1 MRAADRQHRILA
13 LARQEGRVEVTAAA
27 ADFKVAVETIRRDL
41 SDLERRGLIRRTHGG
56 AYPVESTGFETDL
69 AQRVTRHVEAKR
81 RIAAEAVKLV
91 GEAESIFID
100 EGYTPQLLAALLPAD
115 RPLTVVT
122 ASLSTAA
129 AVADSA
135 NMTVLLLGGRVRGR
149 TMATVGSWACAM
161 LSGFVI
167 DLAFLGANGIS
178 RDLGLTT
185 PIPWWP
191 TSRPRPSR
199 CPADGSSWV
208 TTASSEPAASAA
220 SRRSATS
227 RRSSPTPNCPVR
239 KPIATRYLDRTS
251 FGPEAP
257 GPRKNRASWRDRRRL
272 RRTRRPPPRSHV
284 PRTGPTRPGSP
295 RVRKHAS

>member
-1 MRAADRQHRILA
+1 M
-13 LARQEGRVEVTAAA
+13 
-27 ADFKVAVETIRRDL
+27 
-41 SDLERRGLIRRTHGG
+41 
-56 AYPVESTGFETDL
+56 
-69 AQRVTRHVEAKR
+69 EAKR

-91 GEAESIFID
+91 GEAESVFVD
-100 EGYTPQLLAALLPAD
+100 EGYTPQLLAALLPGD

-185 PIPWWP
+185 PDPAVADVKAKALEV
-191 TSRPRPSR
+191 SRRRVFMGHHSKF
-199 CPADGSSWV
+199 G
-208 TTASSEPAASAA
+208 ASSFCRFAEVGDFETIVTDTELSSAEA
-220 SRRSATS
+220 HRYALLG
-227 RRSSPTPNCPVR
+227 PHVVR
-239 KPIATRYLDRTS
+239 A
-251 FGPEAP
+251 
-257 GPRKNRASWRDRRRL
+257 
-272 RRTRRPPPRSHV
+272 
-284 PRTGPTRPGSP
+284 
-295 RVRKHAS
+295 

>member
-1 MRAADRQHRILA
+1 MRATERQHRILV

-27 ADFKVAVETIRRDL
+27 ADFAVAVETIRRDL
-41 SDLERRGLIRRTHGG
+41 SELERRGLVRRTHGG

-91 GEAESIFID
+91 GEAESVFID

-161 LSGFVI
+161 LSGFVM

-185 PIPWWP
+185 PDPAVADVKAKALEV
-191 TSRPRPSR
+191 SRRRVFMGHHSKF
-199 CPADGSSWV
+199 G
-208 TTASSEPAASAA
+208 ASSFCRFAEVGDFETIVTDTELSTAEAH
-220 SRRSATS
+220 
-227 RRSSPTPNCPVR
+227 
-239 KPIATRYLDRTS
+239 RYALL
-251 FGPEAP
+251 GPHVI
-257 GPRKNRASWRDRRRL
+257 RA
-272 RRTRRPPPRSHV
+272 
-284 PRTGPTRPGSP
+284 
-295 RVRKHAS
+295 

>member
-1 MRAADRQHRILA
+1 MRAAERQHRILV
-13 LARQEGRVEVTAAA
+13 LARQEGRVEVTTAA
-27 ADFKVAVETIRRDL
+27 ADFSVAVETIRRDL
-41 SDLERRGLIRRTHGG
+41 SELERRGLIRRTHGG

-91 GEAESIFID
+91 GEAESVFVD
-100 EGYTPQLLAALLPAD
+100 EGYTPQILAALLPAD

-135 NMTVLLLGGRVRGR
+135 NMTVLLLGGRVRAR

-161 LSGFVI
+161 LAGFVI

-185 PIPWWP
+185 PDPVVADVKAKALEV
-191 TSRPRPSR
+191 SRRRVFMGHHSKF
-199 CPADGSSWV
+199 G
-208 TTASSEPAASAA
+208 ASSFCRFAEVGDFETIVTDAELSSAEA
-220 SRRSATS
+220 H
-227 RRSSPTPNCPVR
+227 
-239 KPIATRYLDRTS
+239 RYALL
-251 FGPEAP
+251 GPHVI
-257 GPRKNRASWRDRRRL
+257 RA
-272 RRTRRPPPRSHV
+272 
-284 PRTGPTRPGSP
+284 
-295 RVRKHAS
+295 

>member
-1 MRAADRQHRILA
+1 MRAAERQHRILV
-13 LARQEGRVEVTAAA
+13 LARQEGRVEVTTAAV
-27 ADFKVAVETIRRDL
+27 DFGVAVETIRRDL
-41 SDLERRGLIRRTHGG
+41 SELESRGLVRRTHGG

-81 RIAAEAVKLV
+81 RIAAQAVKLV
-91 GEAESIFID
+91 GEAESIFVD
-100 EGYTPQLLAALLPAD
+100 EGYTPQILAALLPAD

-135 NMTVLLLGGRVRGR
+135 NMTVLLLGGRVRAR

-185 PIPWWP
+185 PDPVV
-191 TSRPRPSR
+191 
-199 CPADGSSWV
+199 ADV
-208 TTASSEPAASAA
+208 KAKALEV
-220 SRRSATS
+220 SRRRVFMGHHSKFGAGSFCRFAEVGDFETIVTDTELSSAE
-227 RRSSPTPNCPVR
+227 
-239 KPIATRYLDRTS
+239 AHRYSLL
-251 FGPEAP
+251 GPHVI
-257 GPRKNRASWRDRRRL
+257 RA
-272 RRTRRPPPRSHV
+272 
-284 PRTGPTRPGSP
+284 
-295 RVRKHAS
+295 